1 MGSSKEKT
9 KKKVEADVEF
19 STPIKFFFELSPPKL
34 QSRVHS
40 FSPTSRRGCARAGR
54 PLRGSAPSRPSS
66 GRGRP
71 PSLPRVPLRLRRQRS
86 VCFAVVAVSSG
97 RRRNRLSSPSLALS
111 LFAPI
116 SMPCRSPTRAR
127 RRIGAGEKTTGR
139 RREPA
144 PPRASERFP
153 MLSTRD
159 ASDFRMRLPS
169 QSPPLS
175 RFSLS
180 SFLRLVLRYS
190 LTQSQAEDGP
200 LKVSA
205 MEIEAPA
212 KGRSGAEGTT
222 TAATMTVSADAAT
235 RPLAPAAAAAAA
247 AAAALPPRLPKE
259 ERAARPAPKKAK
271 KEAAAA
277 AVPAEKAAAAAE
289 DASEEEEEEDAP
301 VAVGKRPRRA
311 AAAAARKRAVVRD
324 DDSDE
329 EEEDGSDDD
338 DSSSESDFSEA
349 AAAQEETEDVSW
361 TGGGEKR
368 EGNERGKRDERGCR
382 RNFPAS
388 TPFSSHSLSH
398 R

>member
-19 STPIKFFFELSPPKL
+19 STPIKFFFELSHLKTPVSRPLFFSNIAPRMRKSGPPPPGQRSISAFFGARPAAVAAAGAPAAAETKVCVFRRRCGFKRKKEKPPL
-34 QSRVHS
+34 FSVSRALTLCPDFNALSITDTSAETHR
-40 FSPTSRRGCARAGR
+40 SRREDNG
-54 PLRGSAPSRPSS
+54 PT
-66 GRGRP
+66 
-71 PSLPRVPLRLRRQRS
+71 
-86 VCFAVVAVSSG
+86 
-97 RRRNRLSSPSLALS
+97 
-111 LFAPI
+111 
-116 SMPCRSPTRAR
+116 TRAR
-127 RRIGAGEKTTGR
+127 TPS
-139 RREPA
+139 RE
-144 PPRASERFP
+144 RA
-153 MLSTRD
+153 LSDALDQD

-200 LKVSA
+200 LKASA

-235 RPLAPAAAAAAA
+235 RPLAPAAAAAA

>member
-247 AAAALPPRLPKE
+247 AAAALPPLSLHP
-259 ERAARPAPKKAK
+259 
-271 KEAAAA
+271 AAAA
-277 AVPAEKAAAAAE
+277 APPLLSRPPPSRSAESLIDALEHDMREKIASLVTEKEEREAASAAAS
-289 DASEEEEEEDAP
+289 ASFSPSLPPPPPSPSPPLLLLPPPLSLSPATLRSASSSMRIARCEGALR
-301 VAVGKRPRRA
+301 V
-311 AAAAARKRAVVRD
+311 AARRLDALSRASKR
-324 DDSDE
+324 
-329 EEEDGSDDD
+329 
-338 DSSSESDFSEA
+338 
-349 AAAQEETEDVSW
+349 
-361 TGGGEKR
+361 
-368 EGNERGKRDERGCR
+368 
-382 RNFPAS
+382 
-388 TPFSSHSLSH
+388 
-398 R
+398 

>member
-19 STPIKFFFELSPPKL
+19 STPIKFFFELSHLKTPVSRPLFFSNIAPRMRKSGPPPPGQRSISAFFGARPAAVAAAGAPAAAETKVCVFRRRCGFKRKKEKPPL
-34 QSRVHS
+34 FSVSRALTLCPDFNALSITDTSAETHR
-40 FSPTSRRGCARAGR
+40 SRREDNG
-54 PLRGSAPSRPSS
+54 PT
-66 GRGRP
+66 
-71 PSLPRVPLRLRRQRS
+71 
-86 VCFAVVAVSSG
+86 
-97 RRRNRLSSPSLALS
+97 
-111 LFAPI
+111 
-116 SMPCRSPTRAR
+116 TRAR
-127 RRIGAGEKTTGR
+127 TPS
-139 RREPA
+139 RE
-144 PPRASERFP
+144 RA
-153 MLSTRD
+153 LSDALDQD

-200 LKVSA
+200 LKASA

-235 RPLAPAAAAAAA
+235 RPLAPAAAA

>member
-144 PPRASERFP
+144 PPARASAFRCSRP
-153 MLSTRD
+153 GTR
-159 ASDFRMRLPS
+159 AIFECVCHLN
-169 QSPPLS
+169 
-175 RFSLS
+175 
-180 SFLRLVLRYS
+180 LRLS
-190 LTQSQAEDGP
+190 LG
-200 LKVSA
+200 
-205 MEIEAPA
+205 
-212 KGRSGAEGTT
+212 
-222 TAATMTVSADAAT
+222 
-235 RPLAPAAAAAAA
+235 
-247 AAAALPPRLPKE
+247 
-259 ERAARPAPKKAK
+259 
-271 KEAAAA
+271 
-277 AVPAEKAAAAAE
+277 
-289 DASEEEEEEDAP
+289 
-301 VAVGKRPRRA
+301 
-311 AAAAARKRAVVRD
+311 
-324 DDSDE
+324 
-329 EEEDGSDDD
+329 
-338 DSSSESDFSEA
+338 
-349 AAAQEETEDVSW
+349 
-361 TGGGEKR
+361 
-368 EGNERGKRDERGCR
+368 
-382 RNFPAS
+382 
-388 TPFSSHSLSH
+388 SHSLPSFDSFFATH
-398 R
+398 SLNRRPKTDP